1 MKNLVKNCMVAE
13 TYSGF
18 AQRYNMVIG
27 VLLSV
32 LITNILFLILP
43 TGFFF
48 TGDIILVIGGCI
60 GLFFTFKYIK
70 KFQSHIKTGVIV
82 GLTSSVL
89 SLLSIGFFDWIFDII
104 PEYGIDFIFL
114 LQYLLYLLMNFSIIY
129 GLVGVI
135 MGYLFGN
142 HYKKK
147 EDAGKK
153 TPYFKSKMI

>member
-1 MKNLVKNCMVAE
+1 MAAE

-18 AQRYNMVIG
+18 AQRYSMVIG

-48 TGDIILVIGGCI
+48 MGDIILIIGGSI
-60 GLFFTFKYIK
+60 GLFFTFKYRK
-70 KFQSHIKTGVIV
+70 EYQSHIKTGVIV
-82 GLTSSVL
+82 GLTSSIL
-89 SLLSIGFFDWIFDII
+89 SLLLIGFIDGIFYFILVYGFDVLL
-104 PEYGIDFIFL
+104 L
-114 LQYLLYLLMNFSIIY
+114 LQYLLFLLMNYSILY
-129 GLVGVI
+129 VLVGVI

-147 EDAGKK
+147 EDPAQK
-153 TPYFKSKMI
+153 TPYFKK

>member
-1 MKNLVKNCMVAE
+1 MVAE

-43 TGFFF
+43 RGFFF
-48 TGDIILVIGGCI
+48 PGDIILVIGSCI
-60 GLFFTFKYIK
+60 GLFFTFKYRNES
-70 KFQSHIKTGVIV
+70 QLHIKTGVIV

-89 SLLSIGFFDWIFDII
+89 SLLLIGFVEWIFYSIQ
-104 PEYGIDFIFL
+104 EYGFDFL
-114 LQYLLYLLMNFSIIY
+114 LLLRHFLYLLLNFSILY
-129 GLVGVI
+129 VLVGVI
-135 MGYLFGN
+135 IGYLFGN

-147 EDAGKK
+147 EDPAKK
-153 TPYFKSKMI
+153 TPYFKSKMM